1 MDDLLLFR
9 NRMSELAAR
18 SDNKCIYTYS
28 DFLTSAQ
35 QSELVKMRLPIYS
48 ELYGG
53 YDNAERCI
61 AVFGD
66 ASDLGYPSS
75 PPVSFISI
83 APLQMKFAD
92 SLTHRDFLGSLMGLG
107 IRREMLGDIII
118 KDNCAYLICI
128 DSVTDYIT
136 ENLDKVKHTSVKC
149 TACDALPHAALPE
162 LTYKELI
169 ISSERL
175 DVVISAVYNLSRNE
189 SKVKIESEL
198 VFCNS
203 VLQINSSYPLP
214 SGTVVSVRGHGRFIY
229 DGVLRT
235 TKKDRNVVAVRIY

>member
-1 MDDLLLFR
+1 MDDIQLFK
-9 NRMSELAAR
+9 NRMNELAVR

-28 DFLTSAQ
+28 DFLTTAQ
-35 QSELVKMRLPIYS
+35 QSELVKMRFSVRYKLC
-48 ELYGG
+48 GG

-66 ASDLGYPSS
+66 ASELGYPSA
-75 PPVSFISI
+75 PHVSFIKIS
-83 APLQMKFAD
+83 PLQMKFAD
-92 SLTHRDFLGSLMGLG
+92 ALTHRDFLGSLMALG

-128 DSVTDYIT
+128 DSVTGYIT
-136 ENLDKVKHTSVKC
+136 ENLDKVKHTSVRC
-149 TACDALPHAALPE
+149 TECNALPDAALPE

-169 ISSERL
+169 VSSERL
-175 DVVISAVYNLSRNE
+175 DAVISAVYNLSRNE
-189 SKVKIESEL
+189 SKAEIESEL

-203 VLQINSSYPLP
+203 ALQTNSSYPLP
-214 SGTVVSVRGHGRFIY
+214 SGTVVSVRGYGRFIY

-235 TKKDRNVVAVRIY
+235 TKKDRNVIAVRIY